1 MIKLLSASV
10 LAIVLATS
18 AMAQTS
24 GSGNGDGTG
33 ATTGTTGTGG
43 ATGTGSNNGTV
54 DPNAT
59 NSTNSTKSN
68 GANDRCKDAAGNDI
82 EGGLF
87 IFLPFGRAATDHIPR
102 SGT

>member
-10 LAIVLATS
+10 LAIVLAAS

-24 GSGNGDGTG
+24 GSGAGDGTS
-33 ATTGTTGTGG
+33 ATTGTTGTG
-43 ATGTGSNNGTV
+43 ATTGTGNGTI

-59 NSTNSTKSN
+59 NSTNTTKSN

-82 EGGLF
+82 DNNT
-87 IFLPFGRAATDHIPR
+87 ATGNTT
-102 SGT
+102 SNMQNCNK